1 MTDEVE
7 VSNEE
12 KFHIWSNFIVGE
24 RLTYIEGCKRDIGYE
39 YEANRKDW
47 DYLFERDWVLIE
59 ERLRSGIGVPK
70 HIRDLIG
77 DEYFKRVEIVDTNIE
92 SMLEEVETYQK
103 EEETLR
109 IYTYEDFIMLS
120 NQGIFRDE
128 IFIIDPQRRWKKKVK
143 ESIMD
148 YGFSQIEIIEIAGG
162 VYFVVSR

>member
-77 DEYFKRVEIVDTNIE
+77 NEYFKRVEIVDTNIE

-143 ESIMD
+143 ESIID

>member
-70 HIRDLIG
+70 HIRDLMG

>member
-47 DYLFERDWVLIE
+47 DYLFERDWVLME

-77 DEYFKRVEIVDTNIE
+77 NEYFKRVEIVDTNIE

-143 ESIMD
+143 ESIID

>member
-1 MTDEVE
+1 M
-7 VSNEE
+7 SNNNEISDEE

-70 HIRDLIG
+70 HIREVMG
-77 DEYFKRVEIVDTNIE
+77 DDYFKRVEIVDTNIE
-92 SMLEEVETYQK
+92 SMIEEIETYQT

-128 IFIIDPQRRWKKKVK
+128 TFIIDPQRKWKKKVK
-143 ESIMD
+143 ESIID
-148 YGFSQIEIIEIAGG
+148 YGYSQIEIIEIAGG

>member
-59 ERLRSGIGVPK
+59 ERLRAGIGVPK
-70 HIRDLIG
+70 HIRDLMG
-77 DEYFKRVEIVDTNIE
+77 NEYFKRVEIVDTNIE

>member
-70 HIRDLIG
+70 HIRDLMG
-77 DEYFKRVEIVDTNIE
+77 NEYFKRVEIVDTNIE

>member
-39 YEANRKDW
+39 YDANRKDW

-70 HIRDLIG
+70 HIRQTMG

-148 YGFSQIEIIEIAGG
+148 YGFSKIEIIEIAGG